1 MKMNLKEWT
10 DNITTLDL
18 RLTLALFHPN
28 LGKLCQQKDNTKN
41 KNFHANCCNE
51 FFNILDP

>member
-1 MKMNLKEWT
+1 MNLKEWT

-18 RLTLALFHPN
+18 RLTLALFLPN
-28 LGKLCQQKDNTKN
+28 LGKLCQQKDNTKI